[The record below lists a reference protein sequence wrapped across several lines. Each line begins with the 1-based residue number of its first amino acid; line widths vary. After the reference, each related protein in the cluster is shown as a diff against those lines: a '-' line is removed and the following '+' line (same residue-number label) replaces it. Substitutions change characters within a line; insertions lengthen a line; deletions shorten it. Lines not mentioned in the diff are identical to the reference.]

1 MTLTICPKCNR
12 EFRVQSNLKYRP
24 RPKFDFKFQTNLKN
38 LKFIDIRT
46 DINMN
51 LGKMLKNLKPP
62 PTYEMIHNP
71 SLVDCPDC
79 GNDYNAPEHKFIG
92 KFQLL
97 FFILLLF

>member
-1 MTLTICPKCNR
+1 
-12 EFRVQSNLKYRP
+12 
-24 RPKFDFKFQTNLKN
+24 
-38 LKFIDIRT
+38 
-46 DINMN
+46 MN